1 MLSSVFEGEDF
12 KATEPILVDTQGTF
26 KHNAIS
32 EVKVVELFSYLG
44 ILATMK
50 NGIIKLVV
58 GIAKAKSSLRNKI
71 MAD

>member
-1 MLSSVFEGEDF
+1 MLSSVFEGDDF
-12 KATEPILVDTQGTF
+12 KAKEPILLDTQGTF